1 MADPNPKTEYTP
13 DELRQGMSDFDPNAL
28 GREQG
33 QPSPQTPGKS
43 GAPPETTPE
52 QERMEDKASEFRNNP
67 ERSRDDHLTRIG
79 RGQQTH
85 G

>member
-13 DELRQGMSDFDPNAL
+13 DELRQGLSNFDPKAV
-28 GREQG
+28 GDPDKPWTRA
-33 QPSPQTPGKS
+33 PGKS
-43 GAPPETTPE
+43 GPPPEVTPE
-52 QERMEDKASEFRNNP
+52 QERREAKESEFQNSP
-67 ERSRDDHLTRIG
+67 DPSRDDHLTRIG